1 MLVLASSGNVLYPQQ
16 SSPPRLAMSSPERPL
31 LHLRHFIPPNPIISF
46 SYATTRK
53 HHHG

>member
-1 MLVLASSGNVLYPQQ
+1 MLVLDSSGNILYPQQ
-16 SSPPRLAMSSPERPL
+16 SSPPRLAMSSLEQSIHILSHYSPQPYN
-31 LHLRHFIPPNPIISF
+31 FF